1 MIACAAP
8 AAWSPQDPIPNLYF
22 PTPYMPRCSSFGLH
36 SRHRRL
42 RSFSVLLLLSI
53 CGLLG
58 ACQRAPQVLPQQAYI
73 WQRQW
78 NPAVV
83 AAMQAS
89 EQLVGGWRV
98 LAAELTAQRQW
109 NTANP
114 DWQAL
119 KTTQHAIVM
128 VVRLDGQTESPD
140 AATHARIIDLLARW
154 RQRGVPV
161 AGVEIDYDC
170 PTSQLP
176 AYRHFLAGL
185 RQGLERDLTLSITA
199 LPTWLNSPVLGELLA
214 VADESVLQV
223 HAVMNPRQGLFDA
236 ERAQAWLKAYAKQTS
251 HPWRVALPSYGTRV
265 SWDDNGRIS
274 AVESERPLLASGN
287 TAQELTASPA
297 VVSAF
302 LARLDKNPETGLIGV
317 VWFRLPT
324 EDDVRNWSLPTWQAV
339 LARQP
344 LRAVVTVEAQASAQ
358 AGLHDLTL
366 RNNGNA
372 DSTLPLIV
380 RIDAAS
386 ACDAAD
392 GINGYALEADAQG
405 KYLRRT
411 RDGLLRAGY
420 QRNIGWAHCGQPHIQ
435 LHVEH

>member
-1 MIACAAP
+1 M
-8 AAWSPQDPIPNLYF
+8 L
-22 PTPYMPRCSSFGLH
+22 RCPSFGLQ
-36 SRHRRL
+36 SRFRRL
-42 RSFSVLLLLSI
+42 RSISLLLLLSM
-53 CGLLG
+53 CGLLA

-78 NPAVV
+78 SPAVG

-89 EQLVGGWRV
+89 DQLVGGWRV

-109 NTANP
+109 KIANP

-128 VVRLDGQTESPD
+128 VVRLDGQTESLND
-140 AATHARIIDLLARW
+140 ATHARINDLVARW
-154 RQRGVPV
+154 RQQGIPV

-176 AYRHFLAGL
+176 AYRNFLTGL
-185 RQGLERDLTLSITA
+185 RQSLDRDTTLSITA
-199 LPTWLNSPVLGELLA
+199 LPTWLNSPELGKLLA

-236 ERAQAWLKAYAKQTS
+236 ERAQAWLKAYAKQTA

-287 TAQELTASPA
+287 AAQELTASPT

-302 LARLDKNPETGLIGV
+302 LAQLDKNPAPGLVGV

-344 LRAVVTVEAQASAQ
+344 LVSAISAISAVTVEAQANTQSTQNTQ

-366 RNNGNA
+366 RNDGNA
-372 DSTLPLIV
+372 DSALPLIV

-420 QRNIGWAHCGQPHIQ
+420 QRNIGWAHCGQAHIQ

>member
-1 MIACAAP
+1 
-8 AAWSPQDPIPNLYF
+8 
-22 PTPYMPRCSSFGLH
+22 MPRCLSFGLPSH
-36 SRHRRL
+36 FRRL
-42 RSFSVLLLLSI
+42 RSISFLFFLTI
-53 CGLLG
+53 CGLLT

-78 NPAVV
+78 SPAVG

-89 EQLVGGWRV
+89 DQLVGGWRV
-98 LAAELTAQRQW
+98 LAAELNAQRQW
-109 NTANP
+109 KIVNP

-119 KTTQHAIVM
+119 KTTQHAVVM
-128 VVRLDGQTESPD
+128 VVRLDGQTESLD
-140 AATHARIIDLLARW
+140 AATHARISDLLARW
-154 RQRGVPV
+154 RQQDVPV

-176 AYRHFLAGL
+176 AYRNFLAGL
-185 RQGLERDLTLSITA
+185 RQSLDRDTTLSITA
-199 LPTWLNSPVLGELLA
+199 LPTWLNSPELGKLLA

-236 ERAQAWLKAYAKQTS
+236 ERAQAWLKAYAKQTT

-287 TAQELTASPA
+287 AAQELTASPA

-302 LARLDKNPETGLIGV
+302 LAQLDKNPEPGLVGV

-344 LRAVVTVEAQASAQ
+344 LKAAVTVEAQVNTHNAQ

-372 DSTLPLIV
+372 DSALPLIV

-411 RDGLLRAGY
+411 HDGLLRAGY
-420 QRNIGWAHCGQPHIQ
+420 QRNIGWAHCGQQHIQ

>member
-1 MIACAAP
+1 M
-8 AAWSPQDPIPNLYF
+8 L
-22 PTPYMPRCSSFGLH
+22 RCPPFGLQ

-42 RSFSVLLLLSI
+42 RSISVLLLLSI
-53 CGLLG
+53 CGLLA

-78 NPAVV
+78 SPAVA

-89 EQLVGGWRV
+89 DQLVGGWRV
-98 LAAELTAQRQW
+98 LAGELSAQRQW
-109 NTANP
+109 KIANP

-119 KTTQHAIVM
+119 KTTQHAIAM
-128 VVRLDGQTESPD
+128 VVRLDGQTESLD
-140 AATHARIIDLLARW
+140 AATHARISDLLARW
-154 RQRGVPV
+154 RQQGVPV

-176 AYRHFLAGL
+176 AYRDFLAGL
-185 RQGLERDLTLSITA
+185 RQSLDRDTTLSITA
-199 LPTWLNSPVLGELLA
+199 LPTWLNSPELSKLLA

-236 ERAQAWLKAYAKQTS
+236 ERAQAWLKAYAKQTT
-251 HPWRVALPSYGTRV
+251 HPWRVALPSYSTRV

-274 AVESERPLLASGN
+274 TVESERPLLASGSA
-287 TAQELTASPA
+287 AQELTASPA

-302 LARLDKNPETGLIGV
+302 LAQLDKNPEPGLVGV

-344 LRAVVTVEAQASAQ
+344 LKAAVTVEAQVNTQNTQ

-372 DSTLPLIV
+372 DSALPLIV

-411 RDGLLRAGY
+411 HDGLLRAGY
-420 QRNIGWAHCGQPHIQ
+420 QRNIGWAHCGQQHIQ

>member
-1 MIACAAP
+1 M
-8 AAWSPQDPIPNLYF
+8 L
-22 PTPYMPRCSSFGLH
+22 RCPPFGLQ

-42 RSFSVLLLLSI
+42 RSISVLLLLSI
-53 CGLLG
+53 CSLLA

-78 NPAVV
+78 SPAVA

-98 LAAELTAQRQW
+98 LAAELTTQRQW
-109 NTANP
+109 KTASP

-128 VVRLDGQTESPD
+128 VVRLDGQTESLD
-140 AATHARIIDLLARW
+140 AATHARISDLLARW
-154 RQRGVPV
+154 RQQGVPV

-176 AYRHFLAGL
+176 AYRNFLAGL
-185 RQGLERDLTLSITA
+185 RQSLDRDTTLSITA
-199 LPTWLNSPVLGELLA
+199 LPTWLNSPELGKLLA

-236 ERAQAWLKAYAKQTS
+236 ERAQAWLKAYAKQTA

-274 AVESERPLLASGN
+274 TVESERPLLASGN
-287 TAQELTASPA
+287 AAQELTTSPA

-302 LARLDKNPETGLIGV
+302 LAQLDKNPAPGLVGV

-344 LRAVVTVEAQASAQ
+344 LASAVTVEARANAQ

-372 DSTLPLIV
+372 DSALPLIV

-420 QRNIGWAHCGQPHIQ
+420 QRNIGWAHCGQQPIQ

>member
-1 MIACAAP
+1 M
-8 AAWSPQDPIPNLYF
+8 L
-22 PTPYMPRCSSFGLH
+22 RCPSFGLPF
-36 SRHRRL
+36 RYRRL
-42 RSFSVLLLLSI
+42 RAIAVLLLVSI
-53 CGLLG
+53 CGLLT

-78 NPAVV
+78 SPAVA

-89 EQLVGGWRV
+89 DQLVGGWRV
-98 LAAELTAQRQW
+98 LAAELNTQRQW
-109 NTANP
+109 RTASP

-128 VVRLDGQTESPD
+128 VVRLDGQTESLD
-140 AATHARIIDLLARW
+140 AATQSRVTGLLARW
-154 RQRGVPV
+154 RQQGVPV

-176 AYRHFLAGL
+176 AYRDFLTGL
-185 RQGLERDLTLSITA
+185 RQSLDHDTTLSITA
-199 LPTWLNSPVLGELLA
+199 LPTWLNSPELSKLLA

-236 ERAQAWLKAYAKQTS
+236 ERAQAWLKAYAKQTA
-251 HPWRVALPSYGTRV
+251 HPWRVALPSYSTRV

-287 TAQELTASPA
+287 ASQELTASPT
-297 VVSAF
+297 VVSTF
-302 LARLDKNPETGLIGV
+302 LAQLDKNPAPGLIGV

-344 LRAVVTVEAQASAQ
+344 LKSDLTVETRAGAQ

-366 RNNGNA
+366 RNKGNA
-372 DSTLPLIV
+372 DSALPLIV

-411 RDGLLRAGY
+411 REGLLRAGY
-420 QRNIGWAHCGQPHIQ
+420 QRNIGWAHCRQQHIQ

>member
-1 MIACAAP
+1 MP
-8 AAWSPQDPIPNLYF
+8 PYDPIPNPHS
-22 PTPYMPRCSSFGLH
+22 PTHMLRCPSFGLQ
-36 SRHRRL
+36 SRYRRL
-42 RSFSVLLLLSI
+42 RSIFPLLFLTM
-53 CGLLG
+53 CGLLA

-78 NPAVV
+78 SPAVIS
-83 AAMQAS
+83 AMQAS
-89 EQLVGGWRV
+89 DQLVGGWRV

-109 NTANP
+109 KIASP

-140 AATHARIIDLLARW
+140 ATTHARISDLLARW
-154 RQRGVPV
+154 RQQGVPV

-176 AYRHFLAGL
+176 AYRSFLAGL
-185 RQGLERDLTLSITA
+185 RQNLDRDTTLSITA
-199 LPTWLNSPVLGELLA
+199 LPTWLNSPELSKLLA

-236 ERAQAWLKAYAKQTS
+236 ERAQAWLKAYAKQTA
-251 HPWRVALPSYGTRV
+251 HPWRVALPSYSTRV

-287 TAQELTASPA
+287 AAQELTAPPT

-302 LARLDKNPETGLIGV
+302 LAQLDKNPAPGLVGV

-344 LRAVVTVEAQASAQ
+344 LKSAVTAELLAGEQT
-358 AGLHDLTL
+358 GLHDLAL
-366 RNNGNA
+366 RNTGNA
-372 DSTLPLIV
+372 DSALPQIV
-380 RIDAAS
+380 RINAA
-386 ACDAAD
+386 ATCDAAD
-392 GINGYALEADAQG
+392 GINGYQLETDARG
-405 KYLRRT
+405 KYLRRMQE
-411 RDGLLRAGY
+411 GLLRAGY
-420 QRNIGWAHCGQPHIQ
+420 RRNIGWVRCRQQDIQ
-435 LHVEH
+435 LQVER

>member
-1 MIACAAP
+1 M
-8 AAWSPQDPIPNLYF
+8 L
-22 PTPYMPRCSSFGLH
+22 RCSTFGLH
-36 SRHRRL
+36 HRYRYRRL
-42 RSFSVLLLLSI
+42 REIFLLLALSL
-53 CGLLG
+53 CGVMLA
-58 ACQRAPQVLPQQAYI
+58 ACQRTPQVLPQQAYI

-78 NPAVV
+78 SPAVGN
-83 AAMQAS
+83 AMQAS
-89 EQLVGGWRV
+89 DQLVGGWRV
-98 LAAELTAQRQW
+98 LAAELSAQRQW
-109 NTANP
+109 KTAYP

-119 KTTQHAIVM
+119 RATTHAIVM
-128 VVRLDGQTESPD
+128 VVRLDGQTDSLD
-140 AATHARIIDLLARW
+140 AATQTRIAALLARW
-154 RQRGVPV
+154 RQQDVPV

-176 AYRHFLAGL
+176 VYRNFLVGL
-185 RQGLERDLTLSITA
+185 RQSLDRDTTLSITA
-199 LPTWLNSPVLGELLA
+199 LPTWLSSPELNKLLA

-236 ERAQAWLKAYAKQTS
+236 ERAHAWLKAYAKQTA

-274 AVESERPLLASGN
+274 AVESERPLLASGH
-287 TAQELTASPA
+287 ASQELAASPTA
-297 VVSAF
+297 VSAF
-302 LARLDKNPETGLIGV
+302 LAQLDKDPSPGLIGV

-324 EDDVRNWSLPTWQAV
+324 EDDQRNWSLPTWQAV

-344 LRAVVTVEAQASAQ
+344 LKSAVTVEALPNAQ

-366 RNNGNA
+366 HNIGNA
-372 DSTLPLIV
+372 DSALPPVV

-392 GINGYALEADAQG
+392 GINGYALEADAKG

-411 RDGLLRAGY
+411 REGLLRAGY
-420 QRNIGWAHCGQPHIQ
+420 QRNIGWVRCQQQDIQ
-435 LHVEH
+435 LHVER

>member
-1 MIACAAP
+1 
-8 AAWSPQDPIPNLYF
+8 
-22 PTPYMPRCSSFGLH
+22 
-36 SRHRRL
+36 
-42 RSFSVLLLLSI
+42 
-53 CGLLG
+53 
-58 ACQRAPQVLPQQAYI
+58 
-73 WQRQW
+73 
-78 NPAVV
+78 
-83 AAMQAS
+83 MQAS
-89 EQLVGGWRV
+89 NQLVGGWRV
-98 LAAELTAQRQW
+98 LAAERTAQHQW
-109 NTANP
+109 KIVNP

-119 KTTQHAIVM
+119 KSTPHAIVM
-128 VVRLDGQTESPD
+128 VVRLDGQTDSPD
-140 AATHARIIDLLARW
+140 AAAQARIGDLLARW
-154 RQRGVPV
+154 KHQGVPV

-176 AYRHFLAGL
+176 AYRHFLTGL
-185 RQGLERDLTLSITA
+185 RQSLDRDTTLSITA
-199 LPTWLNSPVLGELLA
+199 LPTWLNSPDLDKLLA

-287 TAQELTASPA
+287 AAQELSASPA

-302 LARLDKNPETGLIGV
+302 LARLDKNPAPGLVGV

-324 EDDVRNWSLPTWQAV
+324 EDDLRNWSLPTWQAV

-344 LRAVVTVEAQASAQ
+344 LTTAMTVEAQPNAQ
-358 AGLHDLTL
+358 AGLHDFTL

-372 DSTLPLIV
+372 DSALPLIV

-392 GINGYALEADAQG
+392 GINGYALETDAQG

-420 QRNIGWAHCGQPHIQ
+420 QRNIGWARCGQAHIQ

>member
-1 MIACAAP
+1 M
-8 AAWSPQDPIPNLYF
+8 L
-22 PTPYMPRCSSFGLH
+22 RCLSLGLQ
-36 SRHRRL
+36 SRPRRL
-42 RSFSVLLLLSI
+42 RSISLLFLLSM
-53 CGLLG
+53 CGLLA

-78 NPAVV
+78 SPAVG

-89 EQLVGGWRV
+89 DQLVGGWRV
-98 LAAELTAQRQW
+98 LAAEFTAQRQW
-109 NTANP
+109 KIVNP

-128 VVRLDGQTESPD
+128 VVRLDGQTGSLD
-140 AATHARIIDLLARW
+140 TATHARVNDLLARW
-154 RQRGVPV
+154 RQQGVPI

-176 AYRHFLAGL
+176 AYRNFLAGM
-185 RQGLERDLTLSITA
+185 RQSLDRDTTLSITA
-199 LPTWLNSPVLGELLA
+199 LPTWLNSPELSKLLA
-214 VADESVLQV
+214 ITDESVLQV

-236 ERAQAWLKAYAKQTS
+236 ERAQAWLKAYAKQS
-251 HPWRVALPSYGTRV
+251 AHPWRIALPSYGTRV

-287 TAQELTASPA
+287 AAQELTASPA

-302 LARLDKNPETGLIGV
+302 LAQLDKNPAPGLIGV

-344 LRAVVTVEAQASAQ
+344 LVSVVSAVTVEARGNAQ
-358 AGLHDLTL
+358 AGLHDLML

-372 DSTLPLIV
+372 DSALPLIV

-420 QRNIGWAHCGQPHIQ
+420 QRNIGWVHCGQAHIQ

>member
-1 MIACAAP
+1 
-8 AAWSPQDPIPNLYF
+8 
-22 PTPYMPRCSSFGLH
+22 MPRCLSFGLQSH
-36 SRHRRL
+36 SRRL
-42 RSFSVLLLLSI
+42 RSISLLFFLTLCGVLA
-53 CGLLG
+53 

-78 NPAVV
+78 SPAVA

-89 EQLVGGWRV
+89 DQLVGGWRV
-98 LAAELTAQRQW
+98 LAAELTSQRQW
-109 NTANP
+109 KTANP
-114 DWQAL
+114 DWEAL
-119 KTTQHAIVM
+119 KTTPHAVVM
-128 VVRLDGQTESPD
+128 VVRLDGQTDSLD
-140 AATHARIIDLLARW
+140 AATQNHVTEMLARW
-154 RQRGVPV
+154 NQQGVPV

-176 AYRHFLAGL
+176 AYRNFLTGL
-185 RQGLERDLTLSITA
+185 RQSLDRDTSLSITA
-199 LPTWLNSPVLGELLA
+199 LPTWLNSPELSKLLA
-214 VADESVLQV
+214 VTDESVLQV

-236 ERAQAWLKAYAKQTS
+236 ERAQAWLKAYAKQTT
-251 HPWRVALPSYGTRV
+251 HPWRVALPSYSTRV

-274 AVESERPLLASGN
+274 TVESERPLLASGN
-287 TAQELTASPA
+287 VAQELTASPT

-302 LARLDKNPETGLIGV
+302 LAQLDKDPSPGLVGV

-324 EDDVRNWSLPTWQAV
+324 EDDVRNWSQPTWQAV

-344 LRAVVTVEAQASAQ
+344 LKPAVTVEALAAAQ

-366 RNNGNA
+366 RNHGNA
-372 DSTLPLIV
+372 DSALPLIV

-411 RDGLLRAGY
+411 REGLLRAGY
-420 QRNIGWAHCGQPHIQ
+420 QRNIGWAHCGQQHIQ

>member
-1 MIACAAP
+1 M
-8 AAWSPQDPIPNLYF
+8 
-22 PTPYMPRCSSFGLH
+22 
-36 SRHRRL
+36 
-42 RSFSVLLLLSI
+42 
-53 CGLLG
+53 CGLLA
-58 ACQRAPQVLPQQAYI
+58 ACQRAPQALPQQAYI

-78 NPAVV
+78 SPAVGV
-83 AAMQAS
+83 AMQAS

-109 NTANP
+109 KTANP

-128 VVRLDGQTESPD
+128 VVRLDGRTESLD
-140 AATHARIIDLLARW
+140 AATHARIGALLARW
-154 RQRGVPV
+154 RQQGVPI

-176 AYRHFLAGL
+176 AYRNFIDTL
-185 RQGLERDLTLSITA
+185 RQSLERDATLSITA
-199 LPTWLNSPVLGELLA
+199 LPTWLNSPELGKLLA
-214 VADESVLQV
+214 AADESVLQV
-223 HAVMNPRQGLFDA
+223 HAVMNPRQGLFDT

-274 AVESERPLLASGN
+274 AVESERPLLAPGN
-287 TAQELTASPA
+287 AAQELTASPL

-302 LARLDKNPETGLIGV
+302 LAQLDKNPAPGLVGV

-344 LRAVVTVEAQASAQ
+344 LASAVTAEARANTHNAQ
-358 AGLHDLTL
+358 PGLHDLTL
-366 RNNGNA
+366 HNNGNA

-380 RIDAAS
+380 RIDAAP

-392 GINGYALEADAQG
+392 GINGYALEADAKG

-420 QRNIGWAHCGQPHIQ
+420 QRNIGWARCGQQHIQ

>member
-1 MIACAAP
+1 M
-8 AAWSPQDPIPNLYF
+8 L
-22 PTPYMPRCSSFGLH
+22 RCPSFGLQ

-42 RSFSVLLLLSI
+42 RSTSVLLLLSI
-53 CGLLG
+53 CGLLA

-78 NPAVV
+78 SPAVA

-109 NTANP
+109 KTASP

-128 VVRLDGQTESPD
+128 VVRLDGQTESLD
-140 AATHARIIDLLARW
+140 AATHARISDLLARW
-154 RQRGVPV
+154 RQQGVPV

-176 AYRHFLAGL
+176 AYRNFLAGL
-185 RQGLERDLTLSITA
+185 RQNLDRDTTLSITA
-199 LPTWLNSPVLGELLA
+199 LPTWLNSPELGKLLA

-236 ERAQAWLKAYAKQTS
+236 ERAQAWLKAYAKQTA

-344 LRAVVTVEAQASAQ
+344 LKAVVTVEAQANAQ

-366 RNNGNA
+366 RNKGNA
-372 DSTLPLIV
+372 DSALPLIV

-420 QRNIGWAHCGQPHIQ
+420 QRTIGWAHCGQQPIQ

>member
-1 MIACAAP
+1 M
-8 AAWSPQDPIPNLYF
+8 L
-22 PTPYMPRCSSFGLH
+22 RCPPFGLQ

-42 RSFSVLLLLSI
+42 RSISVLLLLSI
-53 CGLLG
+53 CGLLA

-78 NPAVV
+78 SPAVA

-98 LAAELTAQRQW
+98 LAAELTTQRHW
-109 NTANP
+109 KTASP

-128 VVRLDGQTESPD
+128 VVRLDGQTESLD
-140 AATHARIIDLLARW
+140 AATHARISDLLARW
-154 RQRGVPV
+154 RQQGVPV

-176 AYRHFLAGL
+176 AYRNFLAGL
-185 RQGLERDLTLSITA
+185 RQSLDRDTTLSITA
-199 LPTWLNSPVLGELLA
+199 LPTWLNSPELGKLLA

-236 ERAQAWLKAYAKQTS
+236 ERAQAWLKAYAKQTA

-274 AVESERPLLASGN
+274 TVESERPLLASGN

-302 LARLDKNPETGLIGV
+302 LAQLDKNPEPGLIGV

-344 LRAVVTVEAQASAQ
+344 LKAAVTVEAQASSQNTQ

-372 DSTLPLIV
+372 DSALPLIV

-411 RDGLLRAGY
+411 HEGLLRAGY
-420 QRNIGWAHCGQPHIQ
+420 QRNIGWAHCGQHPIQ